1 MAIFTHR
8 LLMQRRPRAGE
19 KNNVEQHLENT
30 RSRLFFIMCAFGAV
44 FFLITLRLF
53 DLAVWHGKVTG
64 VATQNSNKARVVG
77 RAEITDRNGQ
87 LLAVNLA
94 TASLYARP
102 ALIPDV
108 QEAINHLARA
118 LPELSPVELKRRLTS
133 DRSFVWIKRSL
144 TPKEQQAV
152 NQKGI
157 PGLFYT
163 SEERRVYPHGRL
175 FSHILGYVDVDSQGI
190 SGVEKSF
197 DDYLQVPSDATEA
210 QVPLEL
216 SLDLRVQS
224 VVHEELEKKM
234 KTFSAVGASGIVM
247 DVNTG
252 EIIAMVSLPDFDPH
266 SPAQSSARE
275 KFNSNSLGVYE
286 VGSVLKTMTMAM
298 ALEMGKAKMGDH
310 YDVTDPIHIANFT
323 IRDYHPKKGALSF
336 PEIYIHSSNIGTA
349 RIAMEIGEDSQKRFL
364 KDWGMLDQLA
374 LELPEKASP
383 LYPQNWNKISMLTIS
398 YGHGIAVTPVH
409 VVQATAAITNGGI
422 FHNAT
427 LLKQKKIP
435 EGRRVIET
443 HTAKDIRKL
452 MRFVVKYGT
461 GKQADVFGYM
471 VGGKTGTADKPTAG
485 RYDTSALV
493 SSFVGVFPMQEPR
506 YALMVMLDEPK
517 GTKETAGFAT
527 GGATA
532 APAVR
537 DIISRIAPILNIIP
551 VDEREPELQ
560 REFELKQMK
569 REDEIANFQSL

>member
-19 KNNVEQHLENT
+19 KNNVEQQLEKT
-30 RSRLFFIMCAFGAV
+30 RARLFFVTCVFAAV
-44 FFLITLRLF
+44 FSLITLRLF
-53 DLAVWHGKVTG
+53 DLAVWQGKVTG
-64 VATQNSNKARVVG
+64 VATSNNNKSKVVG
-77 RAEITDRNGQ
+77 RAEIIDRNGQ

-102 ALIPDV
+102 TLIPDT

-118 LPELSPVELKRRLTS
+118 LPDLSPVELKRKLTS

-157 PGLFYT
+157 PGLFWS

-175 FSHILGYVDVDSQGI
+175 FSHVLGYVDVDGHGI

-197 DDYLQVPSDATEA
+197 DDYLQVPADATEA
-210 QVPLEL
+210 QIPLEL

-224 VVHEELEKKM
+224 VVHEELEKRI
-234 KTFSAVGASGIVM
+234 KTFSAAGASGVVM
-247 DVNTG
+247 DAKTG
-252 EIIAMVSLPDFDPH
+252 EMLAMVSLPDFDPH
-266 SPAQSSARE
+266 APSQSSARE
-275 KFNSNSLGVYE
+275 KFNTNSLGVYE

-298 ALEMGKAKMGDH
+298 ALEMGKTKMEDH

-323 IRDYHPKKGALSF
+323 IRDYHPKKGALSL
-336 PEIYIHSSNIGTA
+336 PEIYMHSSNIGTA
-349 RIAMEIGEDSQKRFL
+349 RIAMEVGEDAQKKFL
-364 KDWGMLDQLA
+364 KDWGMLDSLA

-383 LYPQNWNKISMLTIS
+383 LYPQHWNKLSMLTIS

-409 VVQATAAITNGGI
+409 VVQATAAIVNGGI
-422 FHNAT
+422 YHNAT
-427 LLKQKKIP
+427 LLKQNKIP
-435 EGRRVIET
+435 DGRRVVENS
-443 HTAKDIRKL
+443 TAKDVRKL

-471 VGGKTGTADKPTAG
+471 VGGKTGTADKPTNG
-485 RYDTSALV
+485 RYNTSALL
-493 SSFVGVFPMQEPR
+493 SSFVGVFPSHDPR
-506 YALMVMLDEPK
+506 YVLMVMLDEPK

-537 DIISRIAPILNIIP
+537 DIISRIAPILNIVP
-551 VDEREPELQ
+551 VDEQDPELR
-560 REFELKQMK
+560 REFDLKQLK
-569 REDEIANFQSL
+569 REDEIAHFQSL